1 MGVAYYANYLT
12 WFEVGRCDLLRQLG
26 SSYRDIEHED
36 QIYLPVIEAHCRY
49 KSPAHYDD
57 VIEIKTTVTRP
68 SRARIRFDYELAR
81 LEDRTVV
88 ATGSTLHVATTRDGK
103 ICKLPKRLTELFA

>member
-1 MGVAYYANYLT
+1 MGVVYYANYLA

-26 SSYRDIEHED
+26 LSYREIERED
-36 QIYLPVIEAHCRY
+36 QIYLPVVEAHCRY
-49 KSPAHYDD
+49 KSPARYDD
-57 VIEIKTTVTRP
+57 VIEIRTTVSRP

-81 LEDRTVV
+81 LDDQTVV

-103 ICKLPKRLTELFA
+103 PCKLPERLTELFA

>member
-1 MGVAYYANYLT
+1 MGVVYYANYLA

-26 SSYRDIEHED
+26 SSYREIERED
-36 QIYLPVIEAHCRY
+36 KIYLPVVEAHCRY
-49 KSPAHYDD
+49 KSPARYDD
-57 VIEIKTTVTRP
+57 VIEIRTTVSRP

-81 LEDRTVV
+81 LDDQTVV

-103 ICKLPKRLTELFA
+103 PCKLPERLTELFA